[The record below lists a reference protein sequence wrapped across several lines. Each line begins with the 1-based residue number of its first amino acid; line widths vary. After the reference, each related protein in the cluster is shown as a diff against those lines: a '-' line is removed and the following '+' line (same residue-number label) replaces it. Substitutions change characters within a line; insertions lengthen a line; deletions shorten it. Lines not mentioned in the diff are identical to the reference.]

1 LWGDEA
7 TKATLPHFPAKAKN
21 IIYLHMVGGPS
32 QMDLYDYKPVMSE
45 WYDKDL
51 PESIRRAEYSSP
63 KVLIVQGHPRS
74 DSFCAALAAAY
85 RDGLGDRGVA
95 CELIAPAD
103 MNFDREV
110 THKGQDTRHDPGIE
124 RAGQVVALPQRS
136 ARQARLSFAQ
146 AGPAVFDNL
155 SQTTIAQKRSKK
167 LRRW

>member
-1 LWGDEA
+1 
-7 TKATLPHFPAKAKN
+7 
-21 IIYLHMVGGPS
+21 M
-32 QMDLYDYKPVMSE
+32 
-45 WYDKDL
+45 

-110 THKGQDTRHDPGIE
+110 THKGQDTRHDPGIGPGE
-124 RAGQVVALPQRS
+124 PQHQQAALS
-136 ARQARLSFAQ
+136 GLASHL
-146 AGPAVFDNL
+146 
-155 SQTTIAQKRSKK
+155 
-167 LRRW
+167 